1 MPSTRGTF
9 YKLFFYIIFFN
20 SFFVKL
26 ERSLAMPTTTA
37 TSPEPVTKSW
47 TRSQIDTMAEM
58 IGKAVVDLIRKMLWV
73 FEGSD
78 TVNSEV
84 GLKIHTQSIGILLST

>member
-1 MPSTRGTF
+1 MPSSIGTF

-26 ERSLAMPTTTA
+26 ERSLAMPTTTT
-37 TSPEPVTKSW
+37 TSPGLVTKSW

-58 IGKAVVDLIRKMLWV
+58 IGKAVEDLIRKMMWV

-84 GLKIHTQSIGILLST
+84 GLKIHTQSIGILLSA

>member
-1 MPSTRGTF
+1 MPSSIGTF
-9 YKLFFYIIFFN
+9 YKLFIYMIFFN

-26 ERSLAMPTTTA
+26 ERSLAMPTTTT
-37 TSPEPVTKSW
+37 TSPELVTKSW

-58 IGKAVVDLIRKMLWV
+58 IGKAVADLIRKMMWF

-84 GLKIHTQSIGILLST
+84 GLKIHTQSIGILLSA

>member
-1 MPSTRGTF
+1 MPSTIGTF
-9 YKLFFYIIFFN
+9 YKLFFYIIFFH

-26 ERSLAMPTTTA
+26 ESSLAMPTTT
-37 TSPEPVTKSW
+37 TILPEPVTRSW
-47 TRSQIDTMAEM
+47 TRSQIDSMAEM
-58 IGKAVVDLIRKMLWV
+58 IGKAVADLIRKMMWV